1 MADVLG
7 GFEGVYKLDIGGNA
21 CALGAAYYA
30 TWALERKDGEAFE
43 DYVAERWDEDKQ
55 VKRIGEAYKEGVWEE
70 YGEVLKGF
78 RLVEEEIVRSAH
90 N

>member
-1 MADVLG
+1 MAEVLG
-7 GFEGVYKLDIGGNA
+7 GFEGVYKLDIGSNA

-30 TWALERKDGEAFE
+30 AWALERTNDEPFE
-43 DYVAERWDEDKQ
+43 DYVAARWDEEKQ
-55 VKRIGEAYKEGVWEE
+55 VKRIGDAYKPGVWEE

-78 RLVEEEIVRSAH
+78 KLAEKKIITSCH